1 MSEREW
7 AVIVASA
14 ILAAAQ
20 PANAQVAA
28 SAAPDAG
35 QAGVPPSTE
44 TARNGL
50 VLDDIVVTA
59 QKREQSRQ
67 DVPISI
73 NAFNAEA
80 IAALSAESI
89 GDLDK
94 FTPGLSINDTSVTQ
108 PSYTIRGVSTDDFG
122 IGTEPSVGI
131 FIDGVYSA
139 RSGGSLVFFNDVQRV
154 EVLKGPQG
162 TLFGRNTSAGAIS
175 IITNKP
181 VDKVEAVGTF
191 QLGNY
196 GKVRGDATL
205 NVPITDTLFLRV
217 NGVFNRR
224 NGYLHDAVT
233 GEDREREHNWSGRA
247 ALRWAPS
254 ETNDVLLAYDHD
266 DTNKDGPASVGIGIH
281 ALSQDP
287 FGPFTNDVIGN
298 KETRILN
305 DVSLTIRQDIGNVT
319 LTSISAYKKFETHNR
334 EDEDGTGDPTR
345 YFDTENIEHN
355 KSFYQ
360 ELRLGYDSEKL
371 NLIAGVSY
379 FHERAQQT
387 SAATLLTDSVDRL
400 VGAATGGE
408 FPIFTILDS
417 VGLPVF
423 GLPFREDMNNR
434 AANESYAAFADA
446 TYHVNDKF
454 SVIAGLRYTH
464 DDKKF
469 TWENGG
475 FISPGLEAITAP
487 GALYNAILGADAFP
501 ADALISAADFYRA
514 TVGPNGLIFDEG
526 ALEGIPFTR
535 HEKFNDVSP
544 RFVLQYQLD
553 EDKLLYASATRG
565 YKAGGYN
572 STEINSFFKPENVW
586 NFEGGFKTE
595 WLDRRL
601 RFNAAGYY
609 FKYRN
614 RQSISLESVAGSELP
629 QYITRSG
636 DSRAYGLDL
645 ETQFVVT
652 RDLTISATAGAID
665 SKWVKRIER
674 DIDIGHQP
682 TGEPSFRGVLSAHY
696 AHEIGNQG
704 TIFADASY
712 SYTSRIRLND
722 AVRDSDASI
731 ALGGANESQVDFS
744 KLKKLRSPENV
755 VNAKIGWRLPG
766 NNLSISVYA
775 ENLFNDQRLRTLN
788 TISADIFG
796 TPYVRVDK
804 PRFVGVEFGLRY

>member
-1 MSEREW
+1 MIEREW
-7 AVIVASA
+7 AALVASA
-14 ILAAAQ
+14 VLAVAQPAAAQ
-20 PANAQVAA
+20 IAA
-28 SAAPDAG
+28 GTAPDKG
-35 QAGVPPSTE
+35 QAGVPPSAEIATS
-44 TARNGL
+44 NGL

-73 NAFNAEA
+73 NAFNAQA

-139 RSGGSLVFFNDVQRV
+139 RSGGSLVFFNDVERV

-181 VDKVEAVGTF
+181 VNKMEALATF

-196 GKVRGDATL
+196 GKVRGDATI
-205 NVPITDTLFLRV
+205 NVPITDTLYFRA

-254 ETNDVLLAYDHD
+254 ETTDVILAYDHD
-266 DTNKDGPASVGIGIH
+266 DTNKDGPASVGISVF

-287 FGPFTNDVIGN
+287 FKAFTNDVIGN

-305 DVSLTIRQDIGNVT
+305 DVSLTIRQDIGDVS
-319 LTSISAYKKFETHNR
+319 LTSISAYKKFTTHNR
-334 EDEDGTGDPTR
+334 EDEDGTGDATR

-379 FHERAQQT
+379 FHERGLQT

-400 VGAATGGE
+400 LGAVAG

-423 GLPFREDMNNR
+423 GIPFREDMNNK
-434 AANESYAAFADA
+434 AANESFAAFADA
-446 TYHVNDKF
+446 TYHVTDKF

-469 TWENGG
+469 TWENGS
-475 FISPGLEAITAP
+475 FISPGLEAVSAP
-487 GALYNAILGADAFP
+487 GGLYNAIIGADLFP
-501 ADALISAADFYRA
+501 ADASISAADFFRA
-514 TVGPNGLIFDEG
+514 TVGANGLIFDEG
-526 ALEGIPFTR
+526 ALEGVPFTR

-553 EDKLLYASATRG
+553 DDKLVYASATRG

-586 NFEGGFKTE
+586 NFEGGIKTE
-595 WLDRRL
+595 LFDRRL

-665 SKWVKRIER
+665 SKWVKRVER
-674 DIDIGHQP
+674 DIAISHQP

-696 AHEIGNQG
+696 AHPIGNQG

-712 SYTSRIRLND
+712 SYTSRVRVND
-722 AVRDSDASI
+722 AVRDSDAAI
-731 ALGGANESQVDFS
+731 AAVVDFS

-755 VNAKIGWRLPG
+755 VNAKVGWRLPG
-766 NNLSISVYA
+766 DNLSISVYV
-775 ENLFNDQRLRTLN
+775 ENLFDDQRLRTLN